1 MPIHINLLA
10 EAQGAEDLRRRDP
23 VKRLVYVAVVL
34 VAAMF
39 AWLSG
44 IYAKVIIAN
53 RELSQVQFQVNS
65 DNSAYQMALTNN
77 AKIATAKTKLA
88 ALEKLTNARL
98 LQGNLLNA
106 LQKVSADNVQLTS
119 IRVDQAYGSNND
131 KSGKPTS
138 VTERIV
144 VTLEAKDSS
153 ANPGDQVGKF
163 KAVLAKEPY
172 FQDNLDKTN
181 GIQLADE
188 SSPQQDQNG
197 RSFVSFTLECHFPEI
212 KR

>member
-23 VKRLVYVAVVL
+23 VKRLVYIAVVL

-65 DNSAYQMALTNN
+65 DNNAYQTAIANN
-77 AKIATAKTKLA
+77 AKIAAAKTKLA
-88 ALEKLTNARL
+88 ALQKLTNARL

-163 KAVLAKEPY
+163 KAVLAKESY

-188 SSPQQDQNG
+188 SSPQEDQSG